1 MKNKHIVRLMNYN
14 NLKLIIFDIY
24 NTYFYRIYQ
33 TKNLFSIKLK
43 KNQYQYLIFKI
54 FHCCFLFEYLN
65 FTYLIIKY
73 NV

>member
-1 MKNKHIVRLMNYN
+1 MKNNHIVRLMNYN

-43 KNQYQYLIFKI
+43 KNQYLIYLKFFIAAF
-54 FHCCFLFEYLN
+54 CLN
-65 FTYLIIKY
+65 I
-73 NV
+73 

>member
-43 KNQYQYLIFKI
+43 KKSIFDIFKI

>member
-43 KNQYQYLIFKI
+43 KKSIFDIFNI